1 MFRACIVRLVA
12 PFRATRLQRSSTKD
26 AFYPAKG
33 RGLDVTFTVLRWA
46 VWEISLGLTGAWPS
60 LLSLCPTADED
71 FWSPILL
78 YSQSPNFRGFY
89 GGLVIQLDVCQILAE
104 ATRLL
109 GVNKC
114 RCWQPPPTLAAN
126 SHWGNF
132 VDSLH
137 FQSTACTVEC
147 PRSIVLAPLHRNHTN

>member
-1 MFRACIVRLVA
+1 MAVAALIV
-12 PFRATRLQRSSTKD
+12 
-26 AFYPAKG
+26 
-33 RGLDVTFTVLRWA
+33 
-46 VWEISLGLTGAWPS
+46 
-60 LLSLCPTADED
+60 PTADED

-104 ATRLL
+104 ATSLL
-109 GVNKC
+109 GVNKE
-114 RCWQPPPTLAAN
+114 PVLTAPPTLATN

-147 PRSIVLAPLHRNHTN
+147 PRSIVLASLHRNHTN